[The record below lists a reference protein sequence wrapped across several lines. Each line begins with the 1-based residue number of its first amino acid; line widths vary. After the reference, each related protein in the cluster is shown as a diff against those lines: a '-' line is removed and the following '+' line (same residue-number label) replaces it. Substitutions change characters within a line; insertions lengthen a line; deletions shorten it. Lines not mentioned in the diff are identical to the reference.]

1 MIENDSCRG
10 SNGQDDDDP
19 WCPKCTF
26 PEPYCIP
33 ESLKVFSMQVGLPH
47 FGTVFMGFI

>member
-26 PEPYCIP
+26 PEAYCIP
-33 ESLKVFSMQVGLPH
+33 EYVKVFPTQVLLPS
-47 FGTVFMGFI
+47 FGTVLMRFV